1 MSKLEVCSLQ
11 EFVEY
16 DLVEQ
21 MKEWEDFK
29 NSNKAVTLY
38 SGGLELLGHVGHSR
52 KLKYNYCGWQ
62 PPRTRQDGSNGTIR
76 G

>member
-21 MKEWEDFK
+21 MKEWEEYKEQSQSSDFILWR
-29 NSNKAVTLY
+29 ARI
-38 SGGLELLGHVGHSR
+38 VGPCRS
-52 KLKYNYCGWQ
+52 
-62 PPRTRQDGSNGTIR
+62 
-76 G
+76 